1 MGRELF
7 EKRKKEFIKVINIHK
22 RLPNPREYMF
32 DDNEDMRFWFDKLL
46 KIDQF
51 QEFIDEVNKVLGTYG
66 KKILTD
72 KDYED
77 EFINCIDTIKRIPLM
92 DEKYFSDGKDMNTWY
107 LNYRNRN
114 KSFETIVYNNLPEYT
129 DFDIASVWPLVK
141 KEFINILKQLK
152 RVPKHGEV
160 ILQNDIDVKVI
171 YDKLQSYDPEFFEK
185 LLLHLQTYNKKTLSI
200 DERILELKK
209 EVLILGY
216 IPLLQE
222 SRFTDGIDMFTW
234 YMKFKNKLPA
244 LENELTELI
253 TKETPKTKVNIYLIP
268 NFKNRGGKFY
278 TICTNVGE
286 TLDLSN
292 ITSYEEA
299 KKLDKTFTKR
309 GGLILKKDEEI
320 GTIGFGKGKSK

>member
-1 MGRELF
+1 
-7 EKRKKEFIKVINIHK
+7 
-22 RLPNPREYMF
+22 
-32 DDNEDMRFWFDKLL
+32 
-46 KIDQF
+46 
-51 QEFIDEVNKVLGTYG
+51 
-66 KKILTD
+66 
-72 KDYED
+72 
-77 EFINCIDTIKRIPLM
+77 M

-299 KKLDKTFTKR
+299 KELDKTFTKR

-320 GTIGFGKGKSK
+320 GTISFGKGKSK